1 MLGTKK
7 FSEKKSKKKE
17 KMIFIFILIGILGSS
32 SAQNTSTEFNDE
44 IIIDLEFFKITNI
57 TKQEPSLATST
68 KLIKAI
74 NKHIDFQS
82 FIDLIKKYFQS
93 VLIFCLIVLVIFFIY
108 LSFCLL
114 CRSISDSESIYEKF
128 SENRARD
135 KDFGDLSIQEGDK
148 SIVATSI
155 RLLNENQEHKEPQN
169 QIPKKERKFLN
180 FFKKESQR
188 KLINESVHLDN
199 TQL

>member
-1 MLGTKK
+1 MLSTKK
-7 FSEKKSKKKE
+7 YSEKKFKKKE
-17 KMIFIFILIGILGSS
+17 KMICFFILIGILGSS
-32 SAQNTSTEFNDE
+32 SAHNTSAEFDDE

-57 TKQEPSLATST
+57 TKEPSLVIST
-68 KLIKAI
+68 KSINAI
-74 NKHIDFQS
+74 SKHIDIQS
-82 FIDLIKKYFQS
+82 FVDLIKKYFQS

-135 KDFGDLSIQEGDK
+135 QGFGDLSIQEGDQ

-155 RLLNENQEHKEPQN
+155 RLLNENQNQNEPHEQM
-169 QIPKKERKFLN
+169 PKKKRKLLK

-188 KLINESVHLDN
+188 KLINESVNYEN